1 VFSHWVFKHP
11 TFRNPRVIVQFPPY
25 EIHRLG
31 WGTFSIYAN
40 VILKAGYKWMSTEAE
55 DTADG
60 QQQGKLP
67 LEWYLDFSS
76 RGSQGRWRLKV
87 KKEKE
92 NQEIEDAAQRES
104 VMRSWRRQR
113 ELDPDWIN
121 PESP

>member
-1 VFSHWVFKHP
+1 MDLQHP
-11 TFRNPRVIVQFPPY
+11 TFRNPRVIVQFSPY

-31 WGTFSIYAN
+31 WGTFTIYAN
-40 VILKAGYKWMSTEAE
+40 VILKAGYRWMSSEAE
-55 DTADG
+55 ETADG
-60 QQQGKLP
+60 QVQGKLP
-67 LEWYLDFSS
+67 LEWHLDFNG

-104 VMRSWRRQR
+104 FLRGWRRQR
-113 ELDPDWIN
+113 EQDPDWVN